1 MLAKH
6 FYRFSLFSSFAGR
19 RVFWFLRLSTGKKCK
34 TKKKMH
40 KYTNRLLV
48 IRSSSRLLLLL
59 GRSASFF
66 PQCPSIL
73 CESWKPSF
81 HPSTFSL
88 SLLLLAALLTWSIV
102 SYIFR
107 LGERKN
113 EKKKP
118 KSVHHHR
125 ISTKRNWILMA
136 RTTLATNEMNN
147 THTHTSFDYYL
158 LLSFLF
164 LSFLISLL
172 AFQCRGVKIPWT
184 SSFHSFVK
192 TSSFPPFFRLLL
204 FFFPLSLLLVSA
216 AGRTNAR
223 RGFWIRIPNCFGFWL
238 LRVCAMRTA
247 RVWLC

>member
-1 MLAKH
+1 
-6 FYRFSLFSSFAGR
+6 
-19 RVFWFLRLSTGKKCK
+19 
-34 TKKKMH
+34 
-40 KYTNRLLV
+40 
-48 IRSSSRLLLLL
+48 
-59 GRSASFF
+59 
-66 PQCPSIL
+66 
-73 CESWKPSF
+73 
-81 HPSTFSL
+81 
-88 SLLLLAALLTWSIV
+88 LLTWSIV

-107 LGERKN
+107 LGERKK
-113 EKKKP
+113 EWKKSSKVYIIEYIR
-118 KSVHHHR
+118 KGIEYWWHELLR
-125 ISTKRNWILMA
+125 WRLTRWK
-136 RTTLATNEMNN
+136 

>member
-1 MLAKH
+1 LWRELNAELPPFH
-6 FYRFSLFSSFAGR
+6 
-19 RVFWFLRLSTGKKCK
+19 
-34 TKKKMH
+34 
-40 KYTNRLLV
+40 LL
-48 IRSSSRLLLLL
+48 
-59 GRSASFF
+59 
-66 PQCPSIL
+66 
-73 CESWKPSF
+73 
-81 HPSTFSL
+81 SL

-158 LLSFLF
+158 LLLF
-164 LSFLISLL
+164 FSVSRISYFSL
-172 AFQCRGVKIPWT
+172 GVSMSRKNKIKSPWT
-184 SSFHSFVK
+184 SSFYSFVK

-247 RVWLC
+247 RVWLY